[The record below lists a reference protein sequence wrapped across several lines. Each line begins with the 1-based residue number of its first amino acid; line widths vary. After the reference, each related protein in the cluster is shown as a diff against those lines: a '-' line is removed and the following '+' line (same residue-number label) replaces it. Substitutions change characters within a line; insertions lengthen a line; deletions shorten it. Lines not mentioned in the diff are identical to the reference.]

1 MYSALA
7 KHSGMS
13 LTLKAKGDLW
23 IDDHHTADKSGS
35 LSPTYPTPRT
45 SAFGL
50 ILHITAL
57 TQDTAIALGTAFKQ
71 ALGEVKGIRR
81 YGTGFAPLDEA
92 SLRCF
97 FLALFNNNNNIANPP
112 LTSYI

>member
-1 MYSALA
+1 MYHALA
-7 KHSGMS
+7 KHSGIS

-23 IDDHHTADKSGS
+23 IDDHHTADEFPVPRSPFPIPHS
-35 LSPTYPTPRT
+35 PFPLSQHEREFLPLP
-45 SAFGL
+45 
-50 ILHITAL
+50 AL

-92 SLRCF
+92 SLRRWP
-97 FLALFNNNNNIANPP
+97 LFTDRKS
-112 LTSYI
+112 LTLQR